1 MRKICIINQKG
12 GVGKTTTSVSLA
24 AGLSRS
30 DRKVLLVDLD
40 PQSNLE
46 LSIKLESSWT
56 VYDYLFEGVAL
67 SECLN
72 EMGKN
77 LFLVRGDQRIM
88 RSEQQDPE
96 KIIER
101 LNMIEGYDYVIF
113 DCGPSMTA
121 INRAAMLYSNEAL
134 VPTTTDYLGF
144 ESIKKMQTYLEEF
157 ADYHDHNIK
166 LTKVVPTF
174 FDKRNRICIEM
185 LDKINNEYY
194 QQVASP
200 VRINSKLK
208 EAPMKKMS
216 IFRYEPKSNG
226 AKDYWALV
234 QSVICDEKKQA
245 DFANVSSQTRPQL
258 AVEEEEE

>member
-1 MRKICIINQKG
+1 LRKICIINQKG
-12 GVGKTTTSVSLA
+12 GVGKTTTAVSLS

-30 DRKVLLVDLD
+30 ERKVLLVDLD

-46 LSIKLESSWT
+46 LSINLERSWT
-56 VYDYLFEGVAL
+56 IYDYLFEGVAL
-67 SECLN
+67 SECIN
-72 EMGKN
+72 KMGTN
-77 LFLVRGDQRIM
+77 LFLIRGDQRIM
-88 RSEQQDPE
+88 RAEQQDPE
-96 KIIER
+96 KVIEK
-101 LNMIEGYDYVIF
+101 LNQIKGYDYVIF

-121 INRAAMLYSNEAL
+121 INRAALLFANEAI

-157 ADYHDHNIK
+157 ADYHNHNIK

-174 FDKRNRICIEM
+174 FDVRNKICSNM

-194 QQVASP
+194 QYVSSP

-208 EAPMKKMS
+208 EAPMNKMS
-216 IFRYEPKSNG
+216 IFKYAPKSSG

-234 QSVICDEKKQA
+234 QSVICDEKKESDMAQ
-245 DFANVSSQTRPQL
+245 SQTQGQVQV
-258 AVEEEEE
+258 AVEEEE